1 MYFVILSN
9 IISGFLIS
17 IYAIIF
23 ILTIINKFKNIENIN
38 RTNTLQKETDERYID
53 LNYVVIDIMD

>member
-23 ILTIINKFKNIENIN
+23 ILTMINKFKNIENIN

-53 LNYVVIDIMD
+53 LNYIVIDILD

>member
-17 IYAIIF
+17 IYVVIF
-23 ILTIINKFKNIENIN
+23 VLTMINKFKNNENIN

>member
-17 IYAIIF
+17 IYVVIF
-23 ILTIINKFKNIENIN
+23 VLTIINKFKNNKNIN
-38 RTNTLQKETDERYID
+38 RTNTLQKETDERYND
-53 LNYVVIDIMD
+53 LNCVVIDIMN

>member
-17 IYAIIF
+17 IYVVIF
-23 ILTIINKFKNIENIN
+23 VLTIINKFKNIKNIN
-38 RTNTLQKETDERYID
+38 ETNTLQKENDEKYID
-53 LNYVVIDIMD
+53 LNYVVIDILD

>member
-17 IYAIIF
+17 IYVVIF
-23 ILTIINKFKNIENIN
+23 VLTMINKFKNNKNIN
-38 RTNTLQKETDERYID
+38 ETNTLQKETDERYND
-53 LNYVVIDIMD
+53 LNCVVIDIMD

>member
-23 ILTIINKFKNIENIN
+23 VLTMINKFKNIENIN

-53 LNYVVIDIMD
+53 FNYVVIDILD

>member
-23 ILTIINKFKNIENIN
+23 ILTMINKFKNIENIN
-38 RTNTLQKETDERYID
+38 ETNILQKENDERYID

>member
-17 IYAIIF
+17 IYVVIF
-23 ILTIINKFKNIENIN
+23 ILTIINKFKNIKNIN
-38 RTNTLQKETDERYID
+38 ETNTLQKETDERYID

>member
-23 ILTIINKFKNIENIN
+23 ILTMINKFKNIENIN

-53 LNYVVIDIMD
+53 LN

>member
-17 IYAIIF
+17 IYVVIF
-23 ILTIINKFKNIENIN
+23 ILTIINKFKNIKNIN
-38 RTNTLQKETDERYID
+38 ETNALQKENDEKYID
-53 LNYVVIDIMD
+53 LNYVAIDIMD

>member
-17 IYAIIF
+17 IYAVILIF
-23 ILTIINKFKNIENIN
+23 VVINKFKNNKNITENE
-38 RTNTLQKETDERYID
+38 LLVKENNERDIH
-53 LNYVVIDIMD
+53 LNGVVIDILD

>member
-17 IYAIIF
+17 IYVVIF
-23 ILTIINKFKNIENIN
+23 VLTIINKFKNVKNIN
-38 RTNTLQKETDERYID
+38 ETNTLQKETDEKYID
-53 LNYVVIDIMD
+53 LNYVVIDILD

>member
-17 IYAIIF
+17 IYVVIF
-23 ILTIINKFKNIENIN
+23 ILTMINKFKNIENIN

-53 LNYVVIDIMD
+53 FNYVVIDILD

>member
-9 IISGFLIS
+9 IISGFLIA
-17 IYAIIF
+17 IYVVIF
-23 ILTIINKFKNIENIN
+23 ILTIINKFKNIKNIN
-38 RTNTLQKETDERYID
+38 ETNTLQKETDEKYID

>member
-17 IYAIIF
+17 IYVVIF
-23 ILTIINKFKNIENIN
+23 VLTMINKFKNIENIN

-53 LNYVVIDIMD
+53 LNYVAIDIMD

>member
-23 ILTIINKFKNIENIN
+23 ILTMINKFKNIENIN
-38 RTNTLQKETDERYID
+38 RTNTLQIETDEKYID
-53 LNYVVIDIMD
+53 LNCVVIDIMD

>member
-17 IYAIIF
+17 IYVVIF
-23 ILTIINKFKNIENIN
+23 ILTMINKFKNNKNISE
-38 RTNTLQKETDERYID
+38 TNTLQKETDERYID
-53 LNYVVIDIMD
+53 LNYVAIDIMD

>member
-23 ILTIINKFKNIENIN
+23 VLTMINKFKNIENIN
-38 RTNTLQKETDERYID
+38 ITNTLQKETDERYID

>member
-17 IYAIIF
+17 IYVVIF
-23 ILTIINKFKNIENIN
+23 VLTITNKFKNNKNISE
-38 RTNTLQKETDERYID
+38 TNTLQKETDERYID

>member
-23 ILTIINKFKNIENIN
+23 ILTMINKFKNIENIN
-38 RTNTLQKETDERYID
+38 RINTLQKETDERYID

>member
-17 IYAIIF
+17 IYVVIL
-23 ILTIINKFKNIENIN
+23 ILTIINKFKNNKIIN
-38 RTNTLQKETDERYID
+38 ETNTLQKEIDERYID
-53 LNYVVIDIMD
+53 LNCVVIDIMN

>member
-23 ILTIINKFKNIENIN
+23 VLTMINKFKNIKNIN
-38 RTNTLQKETDERYID
+38 ETNTLQKETDERYID